1 MEAFS
6 KEDEGEVPKAAEEED
21 GPVERWLEGRAS
33 EVLAAPFFVLSLPVL
48 KSESRGAKQLKGT
61 SSSDRRESMVR
72 FLMRFQAERG
82 DGSRKERCE
91 QGSNGFG

>member
-6 KEDEGEVPKAAEEED
+6 EEDEGEVTEAAEEED
-21 GPVERWLEGRAS
+21 CPEERWLEGRAS

-48 KSESRGAKQLKGT
+48 KSESRGAKQLEGT
-61 SSSDRRESMVR
+61 SSSDRREGMVR
-72 FLMRFQAERG
+72 FLMRWQAERS
-82 DGSRKERCE
+82 DGWRKERCE